1 MSTALASA
9 HPLRRAWVMARL
21 GVSMMLHDRARF
33 FGTMMGVVFAVVL
46 AAQQLGILFG
56 LLSKNTMFVDNAGA
70 DVWIVPPGTELFQ
83 PGQRVPEYALQLART
98 TPGVMVASPLVVAG
112 GTIKRPDG
120 GTEGITIIGADP
132 ESWLG
137 GPWNLVAGSRD
148 ALLRPD
154 TLSFDDADREKFGGL
169 NLDSIR
175 EVNGH
180 LVHVGAFTWGL
191 IPFGPS
197 YAFAPRTTALD
208 LASSNTNR
216 VDFVLV
222 KVEPGHTPDEMAA
235 TLQARLPDLKV
246 LTGAAYHDS
255 IVSSLLRNQ
264 LGMSFGLSTSFG
276 LAIGLIIVALSMF
289 SSVIDNLREFGTLKA
304 IGSTNGDLTVL
315 VLTQSVVYALS
326 GSLVGLWMVSGMAKG
341 IRSAKLVVITPPWLV
356 ASVPFVMLTMCLFA
370 AVLALYRVR
379 RLEPGMVFR

>member
-1 MSTALASA
+1 
-9 HPLRRAWVMARL
+9 MARL

-120 GTEGITIIGADP
+120 GTEGITIIGTDP

-137 GPWNLVAGSRD
+137 GPWNLVAGTRD

-154 TLSFDDADREKFGGL
+154 TLTFDDADREKFGGL
-169 NLDSIR
+169 NLDSVR

-191 IPFGPS
+191 VPFGPS

-235 TLQARLPDLKV
+235 TLQARLPDLLV
-246 LTGAAYHDS
+246 LTAETYHDS

-341 IRSAKLVVITPPWLV
+341 IRSARLVVITPPWLV